1 MIKSVTVTNYLG
13 DRIKLELARPELSGF
28 AVVSIDGLGPG
39 KSTINATEVST
50 GDGGIFNSARLSA
63 RNIVISTMFMR
74 DRSPEDMRHLSYKYF
89 PIKKKVT
96 LLIET
101 DTRLA
106 EIEGYV
112 ESNEPTI
119 FSSFEGSSISI
130 ICPDPH
136 FYAAGRGSTNITM
149 FRGIIDTFKFPFW
162 NDSFTEPLL
171 EMSQIKRDYQKVI
184 VYEGD
189 GEVGITI
196 RIYAIG
202 EAENIEIHNLD
213 TRESM
218 CIDTAKIASYTGDG
232 IRDNDEIVICTTKGK
247 KSINLIRDNKTINIL
262 NCLDKNAN
270 WFKLVKGDN
279 TFAYTAKTGIDNLQ
293 FRIENRIMYEG
304 V

>member
-50 GDGGIFNSARLSA
+50 VDGGIFNSARMSA

-136 FYAAGRGSTNITM
+136 FYAAGDGSTNITV
-149 FRGIIDTFKFPFW
+149 FQGVIDLFEFPFS
-162 NDSFTEPLL
+162 NESLTENLL
-171 EMSQIKRDYQKVI
+171 EISTIERETQRVV

-189 GEVGITI
+189 GEIGITI
-196 RIYAIG
+196 KIHALG
-202 EAENIEIHNLD
+202 EATNITIWNID

-218 CIDTAKIASYTGDG
+218 SINTDKLASSTGSG
-232 IRDNDEIVICTTKGK
+232 IKDNDQIVICTVKGK
-247 KSINLIRDNKTINIL
+247 KSINLIRDNESINIL
-262 NCLDKNAN
+262 NCLDKNVS

-279 TFAYTAKTGIDNLQ
+279 VFAYTAETGIENLQ
-293 FRIENRIMYEG
+293 FSIENKIVYEG